1 MIVLDTSVLVAAL
14 IASHKFHEASLKL
27 FQGIKKGRTKGGL
40 CVHSLA
46 ELYSSLT
53 NYPSDPRLSPA
64 AAESMIS
71 ENVFQGL
78 QLIELEAADYRLA
91 VQRVKNLQLRGGAVY
106 DSLILQAAIKKKAE
120 ALYTWNRAD
129 FARFAENDVDIL
141 EP

>member
-14 IASHKFHEASLKL
+14 IGSHKFHEPSLKL
-27 FQGIKKGRTKGGL
+27 FQRVKEGRPQGSL

-53 NYPSDPRLSPA
+53 NYPADPRLPPA
-64 AAESMIS
+64 AAESLIG
-71 ENVFQGL
+71 ENIFPNL
-78 QLIELEAADYRLA
+78 QIIELSQVDYRA
-91 VQRVKNLQLRGGAVY
+91 AIKRVKERGLRGGAIY

-129 FARFAENDVDIL
+129 FDRLSEGIEIR

>member
-14 IASHKFHEASLKL
+14 ISSHKFHGPSVRL
-27 FQGIKKGRTKGGL
+27 FQSAINGHSKGSL

-64 AAESMIS
+64 AAESLIA
-71 ENVFQGL
+71 ENIFPNL
-78 QLIELEAADYRLA
+78 QVIELSQADYRLA
-91 VQRVKNLQLRGGAVY
+91 VKRVREKGLRGGAVY
-106 DSLILQAAIKKKAE
+106 DSLILQAAIKRKAE
-120 ALYTWNRAD
+120 VLYTWNIAD
-129 FARFAENDVDIL
+129 FFRFSEKTVEVR